1 MITLVKYDDLSSFK
15 NDVISFLEQYEAEN
29 NLVLGVL
36 LPLSEKD
43 KSPLF
48 MATVIKNNEIGLVFL
63 QTHPS
68 QIILSK
74 SVSFTSKEIHLI
86 GEKLSNTI
94 QEIPGF
100 IGEKQLTTDLSNYIS
115 KIRGT
120 LASVVVYQKIYKIER
135 VKKKIKSNGKLRS
148 AKESDHH
155 IIKEWI
161 YQFCNEINQPLSIE
175 EADKRAKELI
185 NKENLVGWE
194 INGKLVSMA
203 YATRPTQNNITIS
216 YVYTPIEERKKGY
229 ASDCVS
235 AFTQSLLD
243 RGYKSTSLYTDLS
256 NPISNKIYIQI
267 GYEAIMDSIVI
278 LFKKKK

>member
-36 LPLSEKD
+36 LPLSAKD

-48 MATVIKNNEIGLVFL
+48 MATVIKNNEIGLVLL

-74 SVSFTSKEIHLI
+74 SVSFTSKEIHFI

-100 IGEKQLTTDLSNYIS
+100 IGEKQLTSDLSRYIS
-115 KIRGT
+115 NIRGI
-120 LASVVVYQKIYKIER
+120 LANIVVDQRIYKLER

-148 AKESDHH
+148 TKESDHH
-155 IIKEWI
+155 IIKEWV

-185 NKENLVGWE
+185 NKGNLVGWE
-194 INGKLVSMA
+194 INGELVSMA

-216 YVYTPIEERKKGY
+216 YVYTPIEKRNKGY

-256 NPISNKIYIQI
+256 NPTSNKIYIQI
-267 GYEAIMDSIVI
+267 GYEAIMDSIVF